1 MNTANCKE
9 HLIEVTIGLINK
21 HCGDVD
27 KVTIREITRVSG
39 VSVGLINYHF
49 GNKNN
54 LITVCTQRIISE
66 VITAFKPD
74 MEVGNGLG
82 IYEAGKVRLK
92 LAACQVFYFLF
103 TNPSISKISIMND
116 YASYGDDTNSWASI
130 DGFSNIIGNAVES
143 KEKKEKIAF
152 YLVNSMQ
159 VAFLKSLTQRCF
171 LGYDFSIGAE
181 RKRYIED
188 LIDTLM

>member
-1 MNTANCKE
+1 MNLSNCRDK
-9 HLIEVTIGLINK
+9 IIDVTIGLINQ
-21 HCGDVD
+21 HNCDVE
-27 KVTIREITRVSG
+27 KVTIREITGAIG

-54 LITVCTQRIISE
+54 LITLCTQKIISQ

-74 MEVGNGLG
+74 MTVGKDLNA
-82 IYEAGKVRLK
+82 YEAGKARLK

-103 TNPSISKISIMND
+103 TNPSVSKLSIMSDYENYTND
-116 YASYGDDTNSWASI
+116 CNSWSAI
-130 DGFSNIIGNAVES
+130 KGFSNIIGDAVQS
-143 KEKKEKIAF
+143 QDKKQKIAF

-159 VAFLKSLTQRCF
+159 AAFLKSRTERCF
-171 LGYDFSIGAE
+171 LGYDFFVGEE

-188 LIDTLM
+188 LVDVLM